1 MGRMDQKF
9 CSDQCRNTYNNKI
22 NKDETAYMQNVSR
35 QLKRNRRILKLL
47 NPNGKTKVKK
57 HTLLAKGFNFI
68 YFTNVFKNKEGKVYY
83 FCFEYGYL
91 PLDNDFLALVIN
103 RETWGF
109 FALLSFD
116 HVALY
121 YNAINAQSRITNYT
135 D

>member
-1 MGRMDQKF
+1 MKRKCLECAGHLMGRMDQKF

-103 RETWGF
+103 RET
-109 FALLSFD
+109 
-116 HVALY
+116 
-121 YNAINAQSRITNYT
+121 
-135 D
+135 